1 MTAFFNPSLTP
12 RRDNRVM
19 GLTVILPHRAPFD
32 WLRSLTVS
40 GCALALIC
48 AGQALPF

>member
-1 MTAFFNPSLTP
+1 MSKALAITRIADRT
-12 RRDNRVM
+12 
-19 GLTVILPHRAPFD
+19 FD
-32 WLRSLTVS
+32 VARLAIVA